1 MEPSGPAPLTEPSG
15 PVPLAEPLGVAPLM
29 EPSGPT
35 PLIESEGHALAE
47 PEGSAPWRSEVVF
60 SPTQP
65 TQPEVID
72 LTNEIID
79 LTKED

>member
-1 MEPSGPAPLTEPSG
+1 
-15 PVPLAEPLGVAPLM
+15 M